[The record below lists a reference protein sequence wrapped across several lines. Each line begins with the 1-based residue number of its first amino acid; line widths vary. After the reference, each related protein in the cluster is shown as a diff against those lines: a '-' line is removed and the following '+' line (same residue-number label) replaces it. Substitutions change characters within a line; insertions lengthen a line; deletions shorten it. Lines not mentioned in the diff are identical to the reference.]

1 MYVFGIDIPL
11 DVLFVLFI
19 LLAIIEL
26 VLLVRAGRKVKQR
39 CALQAKI
46 EEEVEEVREKKRRNN
61 PVKEDGLYPE
71 VHPDKLTESIK
82 SEFDDLEEK

>member
-19 LLAIIEL
+19 LLAIIEF
-26 VLLVRAGRKVKQR
+26 VLLVQAGRRVKQR

-46 EEEVEEVREKKRRNN
+46 EEEVEEVREKKRSNN
-61 PVKEDGLYPE
+61 PVQEDRLYPE
-71 VHPDKLTESIK
+71 VHPDRLTESIK
-82 SEFDDLEEK
+82 NEFDELEGK